1 MAYEVLARKWRPKQF
16 EDVVGQGHVTRT
28 LQNAIQTKRIA
39 HAYLFVGPRGIGKTS
54 LARIFAKALNCEKGP
69 TATPCDICDSCREI
83 AAGTSL
89 DVMEIDGASN
99 NGVEQ
104 VRELRENVKFAPTR
118 GLYKIYL
125 IDEVHMLS
133 SGAFNALL
141 KTLEEP
147 PAHVKFFFATTEAHK
162 ILPTIVSRCQRFDLR
177 RIPAGLIVGQLQKIA
192 TAEKVSLEGDAA
204 LAIARGAE
212 GGMRDAESALD
223 QLIAFRGTD
232 IKEADVLSVF
242 GLVSR
247 QTMES
252 LAEAVLQGNVSEI
265 VRIIGE
271 LDAAGKDMQRLVLEL
286 LDYFRALL
294 VHLCAPDVAGQ
305 EDLVAA
311 QIATLKRQAGLTT
324 ADRLLR
330 IADILSQ
337 TEDRLRFALSR
348 RTQVE
353 TALIRCA
360 RTTAVSIDD
369 LLRRLEALGGGG
381 VAVGAPAVARPVA
394 PVVAPV
400 RRVVTTGEAPSAY
413 RVCAPVPAVPAAA
426 PVAAPAAAPVAV
438 PAAAPVA
445 APAAAPVAAKAVAP
459 GNDLE
464 LLTTQWRGVIER
476 VKGVNLLTGVM
487 LMDTRPLAVMADRVV
502 IGFDPEFSKNKE
514 SVAKNP
520 AHVRAL
526 HDVLLQVLKRPV
538 SLDFQLIQGGGTA
551 DVPADHTA
559 ESAGG
564 SFAGRGNGAKSKQE
578 WQKDPVVRKALEIF
592 NGGIVDIRE

>member
-69 TATPCDICDSCREI
+69 TATPCDVCDSCREI

-177 RIPAGLIVGQLQKIA
+177 RIPAGLIVEQLQKIA
-192 TAEKVSLEGDAA
+192 TAEQVNLEGDAA

-223 QLIAFRGTD
+223 QLIAFRGND

-265 VRIIGE
+265 VRIIGD

-294 VHLCAPDVAGQ
+294 VHLCASDVAGK

-360 RTTAVSIDD
+360 KTTAVSIDD
-369 LLRRLEALGGGG
+369 LLRRLEALGAGG
-381 VAVGAPAVARPVA
+381 VAAGVAGVTRAAAV
-394 PVVAPV
+394 
-400 RRVVTTGEAPSAY
+400 S
-413 RVCAPVPAVPAAA
+413 PAAA
-426 PVAAPAAAPVAV
+426 PVAAPARRVVSVAGEAPSAYRARAPV
-438 PAAAPVA
+438 PAASAPAVEPAGAKPVA
-445 APAAAPVAAKAVAP
+445 T
-459 GNDLE
+459 GNELDL
-464 LLTTQWRGVIER
+464 LMAQWRGIIER
-476 VKGVNLLTGVM
+476 VKGVNSLTSAM
-487 LMDTRPLAVMADRVV
+487 LMDTRPLAVTADRVV
-502 IGFDPEFSKNKE
+502 IGFDPEFSKNRE
-514 SVAKNP
+514 SVAKNQ
-520 AHVRAL
+520 AHVRAI

-559 ESAGG
+559 ELAGG
-564 SFAGRGNGAKSKQE
+564 PAAGRVKGAKSKQE

-592 NGGIVDIRE
+592 NGGIVDVRE

>member
-16 EDVVGQGHVTRT
+16 EDVVGQAHVTRT
-28 LQNAIQTKRIA
+28 LQNAILTKRIA

-69 TATPCDICDSCREI
+69 TATPCDVCDSCREI
-83 AAGTSL
+83 AAGTSM

-99 NGVEQ
+99 NGVDQ

-118 GLYKIYL
+118 GAYKIYL
-125 IDEVHMLS
+125 IDEVHMLTT
-133 SGAFNALL
+133 GAFNALL

-177 RIPAGLIVGQLQKIA
+177 RIPAGLIVEQLQKIA
-192 TAEKVSLEGDAA
+192 AAEGVQLEGDAA

-223 QLIAFRGTD
+223 QLIAFRGNE

-242 GLVSR
+242 GLVAR
-247 QTMES
+247 QTMET
-252 LAEAVLQGNVSEI
+252 LAESVLQGDVGAI
-265 VRIIGE
+265 VRIISE
-271 LDAAGKDMQRLVLEL
+271 LDSSGKDMQRLVLEL

-294 VHLCAPDVAGQ
+294 VQLCAPDVAGQ

-311 QIATLKRQAGLTT
+311 QLATLKRQAALTT

-369 LLRRLEALGGGG
+369 LVRRIEALGKSG
-381 VAVGAPAVARPVA
+381 VDVGAAMAERAPA
-394 PVVAPV
+394 APV
-400 RRVVTTGEAPSAY
+400 RKVAVASEAPSAY
-413 RVCAPVPAVPAAA
+413 RVRTPAAVPVVAPEAPVSAAVKPAIPAS
-426 PVAAPAAAPVAV
+426 PA
-438 PAAAPVA
+438 
-445 APAAAPVAAKAVAP
+445 
-459 GNDLE
+459 DE
-464 LLTTQWRGVIER
+464 LAMLTAQWHDVVDRIGKV
-476 VKGVNLLTGVM
+476 V
-487 LMDTRPLAVMADRVV
+487 PLAKSMLLDTTPLEITAERLT
-502 IGFDPEFSKNKE
+502 IGFDPEF
-514 SVAKNP
+514 AKNLERVAQNP
-520 AHVRAL
+520 MYMRA
-526 HDVLLQVLKRPV
+526 VQSVMLQVLKRTV
-538 SLDFQLIQGGGTA
+538 SVDLKLIHGDGHV

-559 ESAGG
+559 EK
-564 SFAGRGNGAKSKQE
+564 AGRAKGVKSKQE
-578 WQKDPVVRKALEIF
+578 WTKDPVVRKALEIF

>member
-16 EDVVGQGHVTRT
+16 EDVVGQAHVTRT

-69 TATPCDICDSCREI
+69 TATPCDACDSCREI

-99 NGVEQ
+99 NGVDQ

-118 GLYKIYL
+118 GAYKIYL

-133 SGAFNALL
+133 AGAFNALL

-177 RIPAGLIVGQLQKIA
+177 RIPAGLIVEQLQKIA
-192 TAEKVSLEGDAA
+192 KAEKISLDGDAA

-223 QLIAFRGTD
+223 QLIAFRGNA
-232 IKEADVLSVF
+232 INEADVLSVF

-252 LAEAVLQGNVSEI
+252 LAEAVLQGNVSGI

-271 LDAAGKDMQRLVLEL
+271 LDASGKDMQRLVLEL

-294 VHLCAPDVAGQ
+294 VHLCAPDAAGQ

-311 QIATLKRQAGLTT
+311 QIETLKRQAGLTT

-369 LLRRLEALGGGG
+369 LLRRVEALGG
-381 VAVGAPAVARPVA
+381 VAAAGAAVADRAVAAAAPARPAAVPARKTAVAS
-394 PVVAPV
+394 
-400 RRVVTTGEAPSAY
+400 EAPSAY
-413 RVCAPVPAVPAAA
+413 QVRAPVPAAAA
-426 PVAAPAAAPVAV
+426 PDAAPATAKPVAT
-438 PAAAPVA
+438 
-445 APAAAPVAAKAVAP
+445 
-459 GNDLE
+459 GNELD
-464 LLTTQWRGVIER
+464 LLTAQWRGIIER
-476 VKGVNLLTGVM
+476 VKGVNSLTSAM
-487 LMDTRPLAVMADRVV
+487 LMDTRPLAVTADRIV
-502 IGFDPEFSKNKE
+502 IGFDPEFAKNRE

-520 AHVRAL
+520 AHVRAI

-538 SLDFQLIQGGGTA
+538 SLDCQLIQGGGTA

-564 SFAGRGNGAKSKQE
+564 SAGSRGKGVKSKQE
-578 WQKDPVVRKALEIF
+578 WQKDPVVRKAMEIF